1 MRPAACRRSRFFRP
15 AWGANAPD
23 AAREDFSK
31 ICSTCATSAVI
42 AALTRPPTVLATGRQ
57 CFFILFLSVIV
68 VGLAIWLELAVKP
81 AAWVHL
87 AVGHLV
93 IGVGSMAMPHPARS
107 TLFAM
112 H

>member
-1 MRPAACRRSRFFRP
+1 MRPSACRRSRFFRP

-93 IGVGSMAMPHPARS
+93 IGVGSMAMPHPAKS

>member
-31 ICSTCATSAVI
+31 ICSTWTCATAAVI
-42 AALTRPPTVLATGRQ
+42 AALTLPPTVLATGRQ

-68 VGLAIWLELAVKP
+68 VG
-81 AAWVHL
+81 
-87 AVGHLV
+87 
-93 IGVGSMAMPHPARS
+93 SMAMPRPAKS

>member
-1 MRPAACRRSRFFRP
+1 
-15 AWGANAPD
+15 
-23 AAREDFSK
+23 
-31 ICSTCATSAVI
+31 
-42 AALTRPPTVLATGRQ
+42 
-57 CFFILFLSVIV
+57 VIV

-87 AVGHLV
+87 AVGLLV
-93 IGVGSMAMPHPARS
+93 IGVGSMAMPHPAKS

>member
-1 MRPAACRRSRFFRP
+1 MRPAAGRRSRLFRP
-15 AWGANAPD
+15 ARSASAPD

-31 ICSTCATSAVI
+31 ICSTCATAAVI
-42 AALTRPPTVLATGRQ
+42 AALTLPLTVLATGRQ

-68 VGLAIWLELAVKP
+68 VGLAIWLELAVEP
-81 AAWVHL
+81 AAWAHL
-87 AVGHLV
+87 AVGLLV
-93 IGVGSMAMPHPARS
+93 IGVGSMAMPRPAKS